1 MTALSLSRLLGSKA
15 SGTKD
20 KFYPILVVLSVLI
33 GAAVC
38 LPLFYLLL
46 KTLTSGDQALE
57 ILLRWR
63 TLEIIGRSLAL
74 AGTVTLFSCI
84 ISLPLAWILLR
95 SNIKLRKFWLIL
107 SVIPMVIP
115 SYVGAFVLV
124 AALGPKGMFQDLL
137 SALGVHR
144 LPEIYG
150 FWGSVVVLT
159 VLRYPYMLLPVIAS
173 LSKLDVTLEE
183 ASQSLGHGKLSTFY
197 RVVLPQLKWAILTGC
212 VFTAL
217 TVLSD
222 FGAVSLLRYETFTW
236 AIYVQYVS
244 AFNFDIAAVLSI
256 VVLLIAF
263 ILVYAESA
271 FRQGAASLGS
281 SRVSRGISLYTDL
294 GRFTIPAYFFLIIL
308 FTLSIIVPSYVL
320 MYWLYL
326 GITSGQTFPN
336 ILSMTLNSL
345 SISIASGLVI
355 VAAAFPIAYLSAR
368 YKGKLVRAL
377 DMVTHV
383 GYALP
388 GIVVALS
395 LVYFGIR
402 LVRPLYQT
410 YAILIAAYVILFIPI
425 CIGTMRNLILQINP
439 NLEDAAR
446 SLGKSPLS
454 VIAKITI
461 PLIKPGIAA
470 GFILSFLLTMR
481 ELPSTLILSPLGFR
495 TLATGIWSATSETFL
510 AQAAAYSLVLIL
522 TASFPMIVILSRRVE
537 NE

>member
-1 MTALSLSRLLGSKA
+1 MLIALS
-15 SGTKD
+15 
-20 KFYPILVVLSVLI
+20 ILV

-38 LPLFYLLL
+38 IPLLYLVV
-46 KTLTSGDQALE
+46 KTISTGDQALE
-57 ILLRWR
+57 ILIRWR
-63 TLEIIGRSLAL
+63 TVEIIGRSLAL
-74 AGTVTLFSCI
+74 AAAVTLLSTI

-95 SNIKLRKFWLIL
+95 SNIRFRKLWLIL

-124 AALGPKGMFQDLL
+124 AALGPRGMFQDFL
-137 SALGVHR
+137 SFFGVER
-144 LPEIYG
+144 LPDIYG
-150 FWGSVVVLT
+150 FWGSVAVLT
-159 VLRYPYMLLPVIAS
+159 ILRYPYLLLPVIAS

-183 ASQSLGHGKLSTFY
+183 ASQSLGHGKLSTFFN
-197 RVVLPQLKWAILTGC
+197 VVLPQLKWAILTGC

-236 AIYVQYVS
+236 AIYIQYVS

-263 ILVYAESA
+263 VLVYIESA
-271 FRQGAASLGS
+271 LRQGATNYGS
-281 SRVSRGISLYTDL
+281 TRVSRGISSYTAL
-294 GRFTIPAYFFLIIL
+294 GVFTVPAYVFLILL
-308 FTLSIIVPSYVL
+308 FTLSLLLPSYVL
-320 MYWLYL
+320 VYWLYL
-326 GITSGQTFPN
+326 GISTGQSFPN
-336 ILSMTLNSL
+336 LLTMTLNSL
-345 SISIASGLVI
+345 SVSLGAGFVI

-368 YKGKLVRAL
+368 YKGRLLRVL
-377 DMVTHV
+377 EIVTHV

-402 LVRPLYQT
+402 IVRPLYQT
-410 YAILIAAYVILFIPI
+410 YAMLIAAYAILFLPI
-425 CIGTMRNLILQINP
+425 CIGTMRSLILQINP

-446 SLGKSPLS
+446 SLGKSPVS
-454 VIAKITI
+454 VMFKITI

-495 TLATGIWSATSETFL
+495 TLATGIWSSTSETFL

-522 TASFPMIVILSRRVE
+522 TASLPMVIILSRRVE
-537 NE
+537 N